1 MAKRGRVENLK
12 PYKPGESG
20 NPAGRPPGLGIVDI
34 FNRLLARKIKFKDP
48 LSDNLEVEMTVKER
62 LAFAMMA
69 KALKGGEKAM
79 EIILD
84 RTDGKVALPMK
95 LSGTVGGSAPIQR
108 VELGKIDT
116 KVLEKA
122 LANLAKKHADE
133 KKKPLI
139 TD

>member
-1 MAKRGRVENLK
+1 MNPKPNTSGLK
-12 PYKPGESG
+12 KFKPGESG
-20 NPAGRPPGLGIVDI
+20 NPAGRPPGRGFVDI
-34 FNRLLARKIKFKDP
+34 FNALLERKIKFKDP
-48 LSDNLEVEMTVKER
+48 LNDNVETTITVKER
-62 LAFAMMA
+62 LAIAMMV
-69 KALKGGEKAM
+69 KALKGSEKAF
-79 EIILD
+79 ELIGD

-95 LSGTVGGSAPIQR
+95 LSGSVGGAAPIQR